1 MEITSK
7 TVDTIP
13 ILALKGHFDSYE
25 VQRVS
30 ESILHALSETKYLII
45 NLQETT
51 FIDSSALSC
60 LVQSMKRARFQQGDV
75 ILSAMSETVATIFE
89 LTRLN
94 IAFTIYPT
102 ETEAV
107 QAVQNGDIN
116 K

>member
-7 TVDTIP
+7 TVDAIP
-13 ILALKGHFDSYE
+13 IVILKGHFDAYE

-30 ESILHALSETKYLII
+30 ESILHALSESKYLIV

-75 ILSAMSETVATIFE
+75 ILSAMSETVSTIFE

-102 ETEAV
+102 ENEAL
-107 QAVQNGDIN
+107 QALQNGAIN